1 MLLKDRIFELDAK
14 GVEHATI
21 AEIVGCHPAYVRAA
35 LWRETTKQRPM
46 LETEWLQAWQMF
58 REGKPLREIEKH
70 YGVGHTTIACGFSRR
85 GWYDRST
92 QQVLPS
98 APNYKSPPSPSRTTF
113 IDASVAEWSG
123 EQEFV
128 AAFLA
133 ARNNPPDR
141 IAEII
146 SRPVHEVQKFLEA
159 V

>member
-35 LWRETTKQRPM
+35 LWRETSKQRPM
-46 LETEWLQAWQMF
+46 VETDWLQAWQMF

-85 GWYDRST
+85 GWYDRKLGK
-92 QQVLPS
+92 VLPA
-98 APNYKSPPSPSRTTF
+98 APDFKTQRSTPRTTF
-113 IDASVAEWSG
+113 VANPVRGWTG
-123 EQEFV
+123 QQEFV

-133 ARNNPPDR
+133 ERNKPASF
-141 IAEII
+141 IAEVVN
-146 SRPVHEVQKFLEA
+146 RPVHEVQKFLDA
-159 V
+159 A